1 MSADERVSYAIA
13 PADPGAHH
21 FRVTVTVHAPDPA
34 GQQLSIP
41 AWIPGSYLVRD
52 YARHVLEIGARC
64 GDEPVTI
71 EKAGKAVWRA
81 DACTGAL
88 TVELLVYAWDL
99 SVRGAHLD
107 HTHGYFNGCCVFP
120 RVHGHDTNACR
131 VTIHAP
137 DDDACADWRVATSLK
152 RVETDVAGFGVYE
165 AADYDELIDH
175 PVEMGVFD
183 HVTFEA
189 CGVPHEIAITGRHR
203 ADLDRL
209 CNDLSQLCEYHIR
222 FFGEPAPIDRYVFL
236 VMAVGD
242 GYGGLEHRWSTSLMC
257 RRDDLPIAGR
267 PGVDKRY
274 RRFLGLCSHEY
285 FHLWNV
291 KRMRPAAFARSDL
304 AAEAPSR
311 LLWVFEGITSYYDDL
326 ALVRSGLVDGSA
338 YLKLLGETATRV
350 EQSRGRTRQSLADS
364 SFDAWIKLY
373 KRDENT
379 PNAIVSYYT
388 KGALAAL
395 ALDLTIRLDTLGR
408 HSLDDVMRA
417 MWEDYA
423 NPTTGLAEDA
433 FERLARDV
441 TGLDLGD
448 FFDAAIR
455 GTDDLPIESLLEQFG
470 VQTVRHY
477 EGDKPEA
484 AATEPAR
491 AKAALEVSLQGDGD
505 RVRLAT
511 VFEGGPAHAAGL
523 AAGDELVALDG
534 LRVTPSSLERM
545 IADHDPGDRVA
556 LTAFR
561 RDEMMTFDVTLGEAP
576 RNVIEFR
583 LADDVAE
590 EVANRRDNWLGSFG

>member
-1 MSADERVSYAIA
+1 MSAGAPISYEIA

-21 FRVTVTVHAPDPA
+21 FRVTVTVPDPDSS
-34 GQQLSIP
+34 GQVLSIP

-64 GDEPVTI
+64 GDRPLAI
-71 EKAGKAVWRA
+71 EKTDKAVWRA
-81 DACTGAL
+81 QPCEGTL

-120 RVHGHDTNACR
+120 RVHGRDDAPCR
-131 VTIHAP
+131 VTIRPP
-137 DDDACADWRVATSLK
+137 DDGACADWRVATSLG
-152 RVETDVAGFGVYE
+152 RADTDDAGFGVYE
-165 AADYDELIDH
+165 TADYDELIDH
-175 PVEMGVFD
+175 PVEMGTFS
-183 HVTFEA
+183 HATFEA

-203 ADLDRL
+203 ADMDRL
-209 CNDLSQLCEYHIR
+209 CADLAQLCEYHIR

-257 RRDDLPIAGR
+257 RRDDLPARGR
-267 PGVDKRY
+267 DGVDERY

-304 AAEAPSR
+304 SAEAPSR

-326 ALVRSGLVDGSA
+326 ALVRSGLVDGPA
-338 YLKLLGETATRV
+338 YLKLLGENATRV
-350 EQSRGRTRQSLADS
+350 AQSRGRTRQSLADS

-388 KGALAAL
+388 KGALVAL
-395 ALDLTIRLDTLGR
+395 ALDLTIRHETQGR

-417 MWEDYA
+417 MWAEYA
-423 NPTTGLAEDA
+423 DPAGGIAEDG

-441 TGLDLGD
+441 TGVNLDA

-455 GTDDLPIESLLEQFG
+455 GTDDLPIESLLGQFG

-477 EGDKPEA
+477 EGDKPGA
-484 AATEPAR
+484 ADTEPKR
-491 AKAALEVSLQGDGD
+491 AKASLQVSLGGESD
-505 RVRLAT
+505 RVTLAS
-511 VFEGGPAHAAGL
+511 VYEGGPAHAAGL
-523 AAGDELVALDG
+523 AAGDEVVAVDG
-534 LRVTPSSLERM
+534 LRVTPSTLRRQL
-545 IADHDPGDRVA
+545 ADRDTGETVA
-556 LTAFR
+556 VTAFR
-561 RDEMMTFDVTLGEAP
+561 RDELMSFTVTLGEAP

-583 LADDVAE
+583 LADEVPEAVA
-590 EVANRRDNWLGSFG
+590 ARRDAWLGPFG